1 MLLLLL
7 LLLFSASSFA
17 QKTSVEETSVSFL
30 ELRNCKSSFAET
42 KLTEESE
49 ATVNKFAHE
58 FAHVESIYESK
69 LKLQYTQES
78 LAGKHYSYIQTIGNT
93 IVYNSEVKVN
103 TNGKAVVLSVFDNSF
118 SPKTFTDKNSSL
130 AQAEIFVKEKF
141 QSFYS
146 LKNEIIW
153 FPLSETELAKAYR
166 FELQNA
172 ASENLEI
179 ITNGREILYKRDLNT
194 YAAQADSTA
203 KGFVFMPDPLTSSG
217 NVYGGS
223 FIDNYDNDSPW
234 LTNERKEV
242 SLSVEFS
249 NNVFKLKNSFVQ
261 ISDFDLPN
269 NIPATAVLPMFNFS
283 RSNLNFEQVNAFYHI
298 TEIGKHI
305 KSMGF
310 NCANTLVDVDANAL
324 NGQDNSFF
332 ATNYNPQRLY
342 FGIGGVDDAEDAD
355 VIVHEY
361 SHFLS
366 YNASPQSNTGN
377 ERLAL
382 DEAFGDYNAASYS
395 RVINDFNWG
404 WVYNWDGHNAFWTG
418 RVVNSNK
425 TYPTNLVNNIY
436 KDGEIWS
443 SMLMQLWS
451 DIGKNTMDKLI
462 VQAHYGYAQN
472 IKFTD
477 AANLLLSADQQ
488 LFNGLHY
495 CILTQRMFERGVLPS
510 GKTLCTNAIANIQKE
525 LPVVLL
531 QTPDGCIVTSPET
544 LWNTTVEIIDAA
556 GKKIHTQPF
565 EGKTI
570 IDGKHF
576 APGIYFVKVSNSNS
590 SKILKWFKQ

>member
-1 MLLLLL
+1 MLTFF
-7 LLLFSASSFA
+7 LLLFATAVFA
-17 QKTSVEETSVSFL
+17 QKTNVDAFASSSFVEN
-30 ELRNCKSSFAET
+30 RNCKSSFIEI
-42 KLTEESE
+42 KLPKESE
-49 ATVNKFAHE
+49 VAIHE
-58 FAHVESIYESK
+58 FARTFSGIKNLPETDVV
-69 LKLQYTQES
+69 LQYTQES
-78 LAGKHYSYIQTIGNT
+78 LAGKHYSYFQTIGNIT
-93 IVYNSEVKVN
+93 VYNSEIKIN
-103 TNGKAVVLSVFDNSF
+103 TNGNGVVLSVFDNSF
-118 SPKTFTDKNSSL
+118 LPKVLTESTTSIE
-130 AQAEIFVKEKF
+130 QAENFLKEKF
-141 QSFYS
+141 QSFY
-146 LKNEIIW
+146 LFKNEIVW
-153 FPLSETELAKAYR
+153 FPISETELTKAYR

-172 ASENLEI
+172 VSENIEI
-179 ITNGREILYKRDLNT
+179 ITNGKEILFKRDLNT
-194 YAAQADSTA
+194 YATQADSTA

-242 SLSVEFS
+242 SLLVEFS
-249 NNVFKLKNSFVQ
+249 NNVFRLKNSFVQ

-269 NIPATAVLPMFNFS
+269 NVPATAVLPMFNYS

-298 TEIGKHI
+298 TEMGKHI
-305 KSMGF
+305 KFLGF
-310 NCANTLVDVDANAL
+310 NCANNLVEVDANAL

-332 ATNYNPQRLY
+332 ATNYSPQRLY
-342 FGIGGVDDAEDAD
+342 FGVGGVDDAEDAD

-395 RVINDFNWG
+395 RAINDFNWG
-404 WVYNWDGHNAFWTG
+404 WVYNWDGHNVFWTG

-425 TYPTNLVNNIY
+425 TYPNNLVNNIY

-451 DIGKNTMDKLI
+451 DLGKNIMDKLI

-477 AANLLLSADQQ
+477 AASLLLSADQQ
-488 LFNGLHY
+488 LYGGSHY
-495 CILTQRMFERGVLPS
+495 CILAQRMFERGVLPS
-510 GKTLCTNAIANIQKE
+510 SKTLCTNAIINTQNT
-525 LPVVLL
+525 LPVFLL
-531 QTPDGCIVTSPET
+531 QTTEGCIVTSSET
-544 LWNTTVEIIDAA
+544 MWNTTIEILDAA
-556 GKKIHTQPF
+556 GKTIHTQPF
-565 EGKTI
+565 EGRTI

-576 APGIYFVKVSNSNS
+576 APGIYFVKVSNGNS
-590 SKILKWFKQ
+590 SKILKWLKQ

>member
-1 MLLLLL
+1 MLTFF
-7 LLLFSASSFA
+7 LLLFATAVFA
-17 QKTSVEETSVSFL
+17 QKTNVDAFASSSFVEN
-30 ELRNCKSSFAET
+30 RNCKSSFIEI
-42 KLTEESE
+42 KLPKESE
-49 ATVNKFAHE
+49 VAIRE
-58 FAHVESIYESK
+58 FARTFSGIKNLPETDMA
-69 LKLQYTQES
+69 LQYTQES
-78 LAGKHYSYIQTIGNT
+78 LVGKHYSYLQTIGN
-93 IVYNSEVKVN
+93 ISVYNSEIKIN
-103 TNGKAVVLSVFDNSF
+103 TNGNGAILSVFDNSF
-118 SPKTFTDKNSSL
+118 LPKTFTENITSL
-130 AQAEIFVKEKF
+130 EQAESFLKEKF
-141 QSFYS
+141 QGSYW
-146 LKNEIIW
+146 LKNETVW
-153 FPLSETELAKAYR
+153 FPLSETELTKAYR

-172 ASENLEI
+172 VSENIEI
-179 ITNGREILYKRDLNT
+179 ITNGKEILFERDLNT
-194 YAAQADSTA
+194 YATQSDSTA

-249 NNVFKLKNSFVQ
+249 NNVFNLKNSFVQ

-269 NIPATAVLPMFNFS
+269 NVPATAVLPMFNYS

-298 TEIGKHI
+298 TEMGKHI
-305 KSMGF
+305 KFLGF
-310 NCANTLVDVDANAL
+310 NCANNLVEVDANAL

-332 ATNYNPQRLY
+332 ATNYSPQRLY
-342 FGIGGVDDAEDAD
+342 FGVGGVDDAEDAD

-395 RVINDFNWG
+395 RAINDFNWG
-404 WVYNWDGHNAFWTG
+404 WVYNWDGHNVFWTG

-425 TYPTNLVNNIY
+425 TYPNNLVNNIY

-451 DIGKNTMDKLI
+451 DLGKNIMDKLI

-477 AANLLLSADQQ
+477 AASLLLSADQQ
-488 LFNGLHY
+488 LYGGSHY
-495 CILTQRMFERGVLPS
+495 CILAQRMFERGVLPS
-510 GKTLCTNAIANIQKE
+510 SKTLCTNAINNTQNTLA
-525 LPVVLL
+525 VSLL
-531 QTPDGCIVTSPET
+531 QTTEGCIVTSPET
-544 LWNTTVEIIDAA
+544 MWNTTVEILDAA
-556 GKKIHTQPF
+556 GRIIHTQPF
-565 EGKTI
+565 EGRTI

-576 APGIYFVKVSNSNS
+576 APGIYFVKVSNGNS
-590 SKILKWFKQ
+590 SKILKWLKQ